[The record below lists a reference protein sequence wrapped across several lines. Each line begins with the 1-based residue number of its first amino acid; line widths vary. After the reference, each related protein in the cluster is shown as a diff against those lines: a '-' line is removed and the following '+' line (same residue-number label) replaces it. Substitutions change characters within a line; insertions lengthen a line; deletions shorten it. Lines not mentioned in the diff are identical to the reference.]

1 MQDEVRTAPAV
12 KVPLE
17 RGERVR
23 TLLKDLGAIDLDLAP
38 AVEGKY
44 LLVPILHPQ
53 RLEENAELHLLE
65 LVERELRVNHR
76 RSRSVKEA
84 LLRNLQPDIVGQ
96 ITKSFDIIGDVAVFS
111 TRKKMSRYKE
121 NVVDALL
128 SVHPNVR
135 LILAK
140 VSPVSGVERVAS
152 YERWHG
158 SGTPET
164 LYREHGCVYSL
175 DVTKVFFTPRLSTER
190 KRVACL
196 VQPDETVCDLFAGVG
211 PFSVLIAKLQPSSH
225 VKACDISPEAVT
237 YLKRNA
243 RLNGVSDRVEIF
255 QGDAALV
262 SHRFLRGLC
271 DRVVMNLPKQAEL
284 YLAAAT
290 EALRTRGGTIHL
302 YLFRKVPQTF
312 EEEISR
318 ATAELESLGWK
329 DVEVSFHRRV
339 RETGP
344 RQLNEVA
351 DIRVS

>member
-1 MQDEVRTAPAV
+1 MQDEVRTTPAV

-17 RGERVR
+17 RGERIR
-23 TLLKDLGAIDLDLAP
+23 TLLKDLGIIDLDLAP

-44 LLVPILHPQ
+44 LLIPILHPQ

-111 TRKKMSRYKE
+111 TGEEMSGYRE
-121 NVVDALL
+121 SVVNALL

-152 YERWHG
+152 YERWYG
-158 SGTPET
+158 SGTSET
-164 LYREHGCVYSL
+164 LHREHGCVYSL

-196 VQPDETVCDLFAGVG
+196 VQPDEIVCDLFAGVG

-237 YLKRNA
+237 YLKRNV
-243 RLNGVSDRVEIF
+243 RLNGVSDRVELF
-255 QGDAALV
+255 QGDAAQV
-262 SHRFLRGLC
+262 SHKFLRGLC

-290 EALRTRGGTIHL
+290 EALRTPGGTMHL
-302 YLFRKVPQTF
+302 YLFRKAPQTF
-312 EEEISR
+312 EEKISR
-318 ATAELESLGWK
+318 ATAELKSLGWK

-339 RETGP
+339 REIGP
-344 RQLNEVA
+344 RQFNEVA